1 MHARVCNVVVSV
13 MISKE
18 PIRLPCYRVVARAV
32 RDSPPKAS
40 DIVSVGTPRESPSAH
55 MDMEARRLAMLTL
68 GYYDTP
74 DRQASREDVWRTP
87 PPPPPPVHQ
96 STAPTHRPATCH
108 PPPTATCSCVSA
120 AASTSRGGATGSHAG
135 SRAQCS
141 VARPAS
147 QAPWVPPSP
156 SASARTARPEH
167 ARQEPRPRPLELPT
181 SAARNVQRGASH
193 VQAAPQ
199 AQARPSSFR
208 SRRREVAERKA
219 RAEGEV
225 ARLPPDRPTY
235 SSSLKRGVHTEHT
248 AEPMNKN

>member
-1 MHARVCNVVVSV
+1 MQEYATGCFRS
-13 MISKE
+13 MAASE

-32 RDSPPKAS
+32 RDSPPKTS
-40 DIVSVGTPRESPSAH
+40 DVSVGTPRESPSAH
-55 MDMEARRLAMLTL
+55 MDMEARRLAVLTL
-68 GYYDTP
+68 LGYSGDTP
-74 DRQASREDVWRTP
+74 DRQQASLEDVWRTP

-96 STAPTHRPATCH
+96 STAPTHRPATCQ
-108 PPPTATCSCVSA
+108 PPSTATCSCVSA

-135 SRAQCS
+135 SWAQCS
-141 VARPAS
+141 VARPVS

-181 SAARNVQRGASH
+181 SAARNVQRGASR

-219 RAEGEV
+219 RAQGEV

-235 SSSLKRGVHTEHT
+235 SSSLKRGCTPRQGV
-248 AEPMNKN
+248 